1 MKPIIGII
9 SKYERLPSKKLIAF
23 NYQEIIDKITES
35 NGIPI
40 GISSNLEDIKN
51 LPNIVDGII
60 LQGGDDYTE
69 EEIEIVK
76 YAYEKDIPLL
86 GICLGM
92 QTIGVAFNG
101 NLYTANNHMKPNE
114 EYVHDV
120 YIKKNSKFYE
130 IVKMEKIAVN
140 SRHNFALKS
149 TTLDITGLS
158 TDNTIEIIEDKN
170 KKFFIGIQWHPESL
184 ENENSKKLFDY
195 FVKKASEKW
204 L

>member
-9 SKYERLPSKKLIAF
+9 NKSWVLPSGNKILYSYK
-23 NYQEIIDKITES
+23 EIVNKIIKS

-40 GISSNLEDIKN
+40 GINIENINIKEI
-51 LPNIVDGII
+51 LNITDGII

-69 EEIEIVK
+69 KEEELIK

-92 QTIGVAFNG
+92 QTMALALGGKLEEI
-101 NLYTANNHMKPNE
+101 NNHMKPNNNSHE
-114 EYVHDV
+114 V
-120 YIKKNSKFYE
+120 YLKKHSKIFK
-130 IVKMEKIAVN
+130 ILNKEKIIVN
-140 SRHNFALKS
+140 SRHNFAVKN
-149 TTLDITGLS
+149 TNLDITGYS
-158 TDNTIEIIEDKN
+158 NDNVIEVIEDKN

-184 ENENSKKLFDY
+184 ENEDSKKLFDY
-195 FVKKASEKW
+195 FVNTKGE